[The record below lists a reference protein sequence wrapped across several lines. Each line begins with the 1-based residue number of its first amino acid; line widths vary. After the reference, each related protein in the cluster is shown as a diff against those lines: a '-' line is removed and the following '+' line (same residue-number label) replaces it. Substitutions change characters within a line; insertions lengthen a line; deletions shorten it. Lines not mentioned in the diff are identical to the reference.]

1 MFSTRM
7 RRHVAALAILAVAGM
22 TATACGTADP
32 RETSATSPAK
42 ATGAGDPEITALI
55 PADIRQK
62 GELKIATDGGYPPMD
77 FSNKGSKELIGLEP
91 DIQAEL
97 SRLMGLKFKPVI
109 VGFDS
114 IVPGLQAGR
123 YDASF
128 AGFWVTQ
135 ERTKVVDMVS
145 YFKSGSQYIVRAD
158 DTKGPINS
166 LADMCGRT
174 AALQSG
180 SYEVTWT
187 KQASQTCAEQGK
199 PPVKIQVYKTQ
210 DQANLALTT
219 GRADSTGT
227 GAEVAAYN
235 VKLSNGKLKLAGEIF
250 HATDGGIALPKGSPL
265 TKAFH
270 AAFEKIIANDKY
282 TRIFNKWGLTNS
294 MITDPQIKTA

>member
-1 MFSTRM
+1 MFSTRT
-7 RRHVAALAILAVAGM
+7 RRHVAALAALAIAGV
-22 TATACGTADP
+22 TASGCGTADP
-32 RETSATSPAK
+32 REKSASAPK
-42 ATGAGDPEITALI
+42 AASAAAGDPAITALI
-55 PADIRQK
+55 PEDIRKK

-97 SRLMGLKFKPVI
+97 SKLMGLKFKPVI

-128 AGFWVTQ
+128 AGFWVTE
-135 ERTKVVDMVS
+135 ERTKVVDMIS

-187 KQASQTCAEQGK
+187 KQASRTCAQQGK

-219 GRADSTGT
+219 GRA
-227 GAEVAAYN
+227 
-235 VKLSNGKLKLAGEIF
+235 
-250 HATDGGIALPKGSPL
+250 
-265 TKAFH
+265 
-270 AAFEKIIANDKY
+270 
-282 TRIFNKWGLTNS
+282 
-294 MITDPQIKTA
+294 